1 LSIAQMTPPQNLSAG
16 LLSFVK
22 FGIVPNPDGQG

>member
-1 LSIAQMTPPQNLSAG
+1 LVMVISFCYI

-22 FGIVPNPDGQG
+22 FGIFFFLTGSRAP